1 MLSTTG
7 RHVLALFDERIRK
20 VKVLATFIP
29 NCVQGVDSVIRKTFV
44 KAGERP
50 VVRVV
55 FILPSSIWADTIY
68 LVGDFNNWNIKSHP
82 FQRDRDGRWV
92 LEVELEL
99 GRAYQFR
106 YLRDGVA
113 YMTDL
118 QADAYVPNPFGSD
131 NFVVVTDPNF
141 EPHYD

>member
-1 MLSTTG
+1 M
-7 RHVLALFDERIRK
+7 I
-20 VKVLATFIP
+20 
-29 NCVQGVDSVIRKTFV
+29 QKTFV

-68 LVGDFNNWNIKSHP
+68 LVGDFNSWNRRSHP
-82 FQRDRDGRWV
+82 FRRDRDGRWI
-92 LEVELEL
+92 LDVELEL

-106 YLRDGVA
+106 YLCDGVA
-113 YMTDL
+113 WMTDM
-118 QADAYVPNPFGSD
+118 QADAYVSNPSGND